1 MEGQT
6 WQDPLWLRQAQPAL
20 AFASGTRL
28 NSPTLTPLSG
38 KSGSEIDKAGL
49 AAYHASIVT
58 TQLRQQPLNAILTLA
73 LLTLLAWAMAVLPVN
88 QVLLA
93 VGTVAG
99 AALLI
104 RWPWL
109 IWLGLAAVLPMAGAI
124 KIGPLSATDLL
135 VGLAIA
141 LWFADGVRRRRLA
154 IQWSAALSLAA
165 IYILSLLLSTLNA
178 TELVE
183 AAKEVV
189 KWVEFAAVV
198 VLIPSMVPRVRA
210 QWLAAAL
217 LIGGMGQALL
227 GLYQFVNRIGPEWF
241 IILGGYMRA
250 SGSFLQP
257 NPYAG
262 YLGLCLPVA
271 VSLTLWSWGNIFDRR
286 ERFQKG
292 AGDNSRWDRVQT
304 RDWRANAALAIF
316 YSSAALLIGAG
327 LLASWSRGGW
337 IGALAG
343 VGAVVVFRSRRT
355 FALSVA
361 LAVVILAAVLLG
373 SFSTVTLPAPI
384 AERVA
389 DLPAY
394 VGLGNVL
401 DQPVTDENFSVVE
414 RVAHWVAALR
424 MWEQAPLFGV
434 GPGNYEAVYPTV
446 RLPKWEEALGHA
458 HNIYLNVLGETGMVG
473 FTAYLLLW
481 TGLTIWVINQIRR
494 AATGSWTGALALGIL
509 GVIIHLSVHNFFDNL
524 FVQGMYVQLA
534 LWIGCLSAV
543 ETKHR
548 GR

>member
-1 MEGQT
+1 MRRPGRVRQ
-6 WQDPLWLRQAQPAL
+6 LRSQLETHPSL
-20 AFASGTRL
+20 ASK
-28 NSPTLTPLSG
+28 LTKDDL
-38 KSGSEIDKAGL
+38 D
-49 AAYHASIVT
+49 AYHVPIVT
-58 TQLRQQPLNAILTLA
+58 THLRRQPLNASLTLA
-73 LLTLLAWAMAVLPVN
+73 MLIALAWAMALLSLEQIVLI
-88 QVLLA
+88 
-93 VGTVAG
+93 VGTAAAG
-99 AALLI
+99 ALLI
-104 RWPWL
+104 RRPWL
-109 IWLGLAAVLPMAGAI
+109 VWLGLAAALPMAGAI

-141 LWFADGVRRRRLA
+141 LWYADGVRRRHLA
-154 IQWSAALSLAA
+154 IRWSTGLSLAA
-165 IYILSLLLSTLNA
+165 LYILSLLLSTLNA

-198 VLIPSMVPRVRA
+198 LLIPSMVPRVRI

-257 NPYAG
+257 DPYAG

-271 VSLTLWSWGNIFDRR
+271 VSLTLWSWGNIFGRS
-286 ERFQKG
+286 ERFETG
-292 AGDNSRWDRVQT
+292 AGDNSRWNWVQARNWWPRVT
-304 RDWRANAALAIF
+304 LAIF
-316 YSSAALLIGAG
+316 YSNAALLIGAG

-343 VGAVVVFRSRRT
+343 VGVVVVFRSRRT
-355 FALSVA
+355 FALAVA
-361 LAVVILAAVLLG
+361 VAVVILAAVLLG
-373 SFSTVTLPAPI
+373 SFSTITLPAPI
-384 AERVA
+384 AERVT

-424 MWEQAPLFGV
+424 MWEQAPWFGI
-434 GPGNYEAVYPTV
+434 GPGNYEAVYPAV

-473 FTAYLLLW
+473 FAAYLLLW
-481 TGLTIWVINQIRR
+481 IGLTIRVIDQIRR
-494 AATGSWTGALALGIL
+494 AAPGSWTGALALGVL

-534 LWIGCLSAV
+534 LWIGCLRTM
-543 ETKHR
+543 ETKTR
-548 GR
+548 NR